1 MMIVRTEQL
10 PPMEVDLEVE
20 HECECALNLQKVFSE
35 KVVDSVV
42 DKVVHKIQKY
52 VQPDVVEP
60 DVWPKEHDVSKTG
73 SMENIQQKHGIVRD
87 VEHIADLQKFVSSPS
102 QLKRAIG
109 LNLEGEIKLEPE
121 YEDRLEFTDEEVK
134 AKMKIMFCNNIFA
147 LSTVLAKRC
156 RKEKDVNVVEETLY
170 SLDQTLLGVYVGTLR
185 ASSTV
190 LL

>member
-1 MMIVRTEQL
+1 MIVINDDDSLRTEQL
-10 PPMEVDLEVE
+10 PPTEADLEFE

-60 DVWPKEHDVSKTG
+60 DVQPKEHVSKTG
-73 SMENIQQKHGIVRD
+73 STENIQQKHGIVRD
-87 VEHIADLQKFVSSPS
+87 VEHIADLQKFVSLPS

-121 YEDRLEFTDEEVK
+121 DED
-134 AKMKIMFCNNIFA
+134 
-147 LSTVLAKRC
+147 
-156 RKEKDVNVVEETLY
+156 
-170 SLDQTLLGVYVGTLR
+170 
-185 ASSTV
+185 
-190 LL
+190 